1 MMASFYAMENSGL
14 IKQNLCFRLLGGLV
28 DCLQRLRTALLQTV
42 INRFDLRFQKFNEL
56 FLNQKIPD

>member
-14 IKQNLCFRLLGGLV
+14 IKQNLCFRLIGGLV
-28 DCLQRLRTALLQTV
+28 DCLQRLRTAV

-56 FLNQKIPD
+56 FLNKKILD

>member
-56 FLNQKIPD
+56 FFKSKNS